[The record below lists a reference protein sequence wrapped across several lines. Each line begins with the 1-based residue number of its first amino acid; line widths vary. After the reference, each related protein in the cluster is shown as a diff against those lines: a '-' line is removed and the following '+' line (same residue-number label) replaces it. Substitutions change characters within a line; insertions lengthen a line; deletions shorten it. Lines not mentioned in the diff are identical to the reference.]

1 MNQYNS
7 VNVKLCNSQLNKS
20 KLGIENGAEVTLN
33 LSSNVASDSD
43 GETNC
48 SHRSLLTERNSRLCK
63 DWKQMI
69 YQLI

>member
-43 GETNC
+43 G
-48 SHRSLLTERNSRLCK
+48 
-63 DWKQMI
+63 
-69 YQLI
+69 